1 MEPRSLR
8 NWAPAIVAAVVFAGV
23 VGATLV
29 TGGDGDAAGGTGP
42 STTAPLEGSVDTTV
56 APGPSTLP
64 GYTTTTLAFEP
75 LTQTLGPNSA
85 GSAVE
90 SLQQRLKELAFDHHH
105 KLYRT
110 GELYDLQ
117 ADPKEKSPLTG
128 ELPARAKLQAV
139 LDQFKDARPAEL
151 DRQFEQ
157 SAPEKP
163 KKGKK
168 KK

>member
-1 MEPRSLR
+1 
-8 NWAPAIVAAVVFAGV
+8 V
-23 VGATLV
+23 
-29 TGGDGDAAGGTGP
+29 
-42 STTAPLEGSVDTTV
+42 
-56 APGPSTLP
+56 
-64 GYTTTTLAFEP
+64 
-75 LTQTLGPNSA
+75 
-85 GSAVE
+85 
-90 SLQQRLKELAFDHHH
+90 KELAFDHHH

-117 ADPKEKSPLTG
+117 ADPKEKTPLTG
-128 ELPARAKLQAV
+128 EKPARAKLQAV
-139 LDQFKDARPAEL
+139 LDQYKDARPADL